1 LDRKEAFEILGLE
14 DGSSFDI
21 IEKRYGILLRK
32 YHFEAANK
40 DKDVTVDL
48 VKINEA
54 YKLLNNLNYEEHK
67 KVSHNPLIPVL
78 HKFFGIFGTDEKK
91 VADAIYYYKYPV
103 LAILIG
109 LAILTSFAVTMITNT
124 NPDLNI
130 AFIGDYRGTVTKSF
144 IEKVE
149 KSLPNVKKVQ
159 IRSIPIRLDFSKPSL
174 NNEFKKVMVLFGA
187 NDLDFVIMDKAVY
200 NYFQNLY
207 AFISLDEFNIDRAK
221 NNSFLFKN
229 KDTGKLSLYGINLL
243 ENKFLKDDNISGKVK
258 IGAIP
263 EGSRFKENAKE
274 FLKILI
280 K

>member
-1 LDRKEAFEILGLE
+1 MDRKEAFEILGLE
-14 DGSSFDI
+14 DGSSFDT

-48 VKINEA
+48 DKINEA

-67 KVSHNPLIPVL
+67 KVSHNPLVPIL

-91 VADAIYYYKYPV
+91 VANVIYYYKFPV

-130 AFIGDYRGTVTKSF
+130 AYIGDYRGTVTKSF
-144 IEKVE
+144 VEKVE

-159 IRSIPIRLDFSKPSL
+159 IQLITIRLDFSKPSL

-187 NDLDFVIMDKAVY
+187 SDLDFVIMDKAVY
-200 NYFQNLY
+200 NYFQNLN
-207 AFISLDEFNIDRAK
+207 AFISLDGFDIDRVK
-221 NNSFLFKN
+221 NKNFLFEA
-229 KDTGKLSLYGINLL
+229 KDTGKLSLYGVDLL
-243 ENKFLKDDNISGKVK
+243 DNKFLKDDKISGKVK

-263 EGSRFKENAKE
+263 DGSRFKENAKE